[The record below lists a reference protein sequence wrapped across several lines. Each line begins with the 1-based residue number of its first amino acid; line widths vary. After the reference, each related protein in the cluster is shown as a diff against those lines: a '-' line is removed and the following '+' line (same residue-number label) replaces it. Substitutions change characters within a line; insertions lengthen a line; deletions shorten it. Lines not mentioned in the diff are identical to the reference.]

1 MKNLND
7 PLGNL
12 TRDLLACSI
21 VPLPTAPPGTPTLP
35 CKLLYTY
42 TIEKC
47 LDQDDSS
54 HNDCSEETP
63 NQLKR

>member
-1 MKNLND
+1 
-7 PLGNL
+7 
-12 TRDLLACSI
+12 
-21 VPLPTAPPGTPTLP
+21 
-35 CKLLYTY
+35 LYTY